1 MEERQKLFAVNGV
14 DVDCQILH
22 MELTAG
28 DSYDCVVKVN
38 VLETYPD
45 DTGTEEASKAELEE
59 TYRVMKGEGAYL
71 LVPVGYGTDPAV
83 GWMPQR

>member
-1 MEERQKLFAVNGV
+1 MTDEEDIFWIVRRGMEERQELFAVNGV

-59 TYRVMKGEGAYL
+59 LTGS
-71 LVPVGYGTDPAV
+71 
-83 GWMPQR
+83 